1 MYTAE
6 DTASLK
12 VLQGSRRSV
21 WATQHAKTCDH
32 RQPTFSTCMVGR
44 TQPVARP
51 PYCLASLSIG
61 RATKRDGKCGLY
73 YVGPGRGVGVHQHH
87 FGMRANKPSEFSTR
101 LLIHIQ
107 SQMDSPAPKITAIC
121 GFSVQEL
128 RVHQIPSHRCNYTDS
143 NKRTSR

>member
-21 WATQHAKTCDH
+21 WATQHVKTCDH

-44 TQPVARP
+44 TQPVAQP

-61 RATKRDGKCGLY
+61 RATKRDEKCGLLRGS
-73 YVGPGRGVGVHQHH
+73 GPWGRCTSTPLRNAGQQAKRIQHEITDTH
-87 FGMRANKPSEFSTR
+87 TISNGQFCAQNNSYLRFVSSRASYPP
-101 LLIHIQ
+101 
-107 SQMDSPAPKITAIC
+107 DTAAQ
-121 GFSVQEL
+121 VQL
-128 RVHQIPSHRCNYTDS
+128 YRF
-143 NKRTSR
+143 K